1 MGVPYDKALLV
12 YLDILGFR
20 DLITDAGNDELKVA
34 KVLKVLRTIRTQF
47 SEGGRYI
54 NEPGEK
60 PQSVFKAINFSDLT
74 LRITKM
80 EPNADLIDYLNW
92 EILNLAGKQCDLACE
107 GILLRGALTVA
118 DLYSNDDYVFGPAL
132 VKSYEIESKSAVFPR
147 IVIDNQVLRMAAEHP
162 TGKIWSDYLRR
173 GEDGLFFVD
182 YLKGACSDR
191 SWYPDENTPSMPDT
205 LAMHK
210 EVIERKLNEFK
221 MKDEKTRQK
230 GLWLALYH
238 NTVLTEMRE
247 RKASV
252 NVEQVPKARA
262 PDELAPLAI
271 DDELLKP

>member
-20 DLITDAGNDELKVA
+20 DLIRDAGNDELKVA
-34 KVLKVLRTIRTQF
+34 KVLKILSTIKSQF
-47 SEGGRYI
+47 SEGGRYV

-60 PQSVFKAINFSDLT
+60 PRSVFKAVNFSDLT

-92 EILNLAGKQCDLACE
+92 EILNLAGKQCDLACD

-132 VKSYEIESKSAVFPR
+132 VKAYQLESESAVFPR
-147 IVIDNQVLRMAAEHP
+147 IVLDNQVMRMAAEHA
-162 TGKIWSDYLRR
+162 TGRLWFDYIRR
-173 GEDGLFFVD
+173 GEDGFFFVD

-191 SWYPDENTPSMPDT
+191 GWAPDDNTPMVPDT

-210 EVIERKLNEFK
+210 EVVERKLQEFK
-221 MKDEKTRQK
+221 TKGEKIQQK

-238 NTVLTEMRE
+238 NTVVREMRE
-247 RKASV
+247 REAAIDA
-252 NVEQVPKARA
+252 ERILKARA
-262 PDELAPLAI
+262 FDDLAPLAI